1 MSSASLTDLQAF
13 QELADRFAKKE
24 LLPKALE
31 LDDYPY
37 SGFNDTALRVAEEVG
52 LLRLLLPESLG
63 GSGQGMAVFCR
74 ILESLSRTDASF
86 AAVLLVHALAQSALI
101 QWGTAPVIDRYLSH
115 PSHLGLLAFP
125 AYLLPSDLPRTLAA
139 ERKGGGFILNGKV
152 EYLGLAPIAEALILP
167 AEVKGSGQV
176 AFFVVDARA
185 KGVSLTA
192 PVLSL
197 GLRNCPVA
205 DVELAGVEVG
215 AENLLC
221 ANADEAYPA
230 LAARFRPAV
239 AALSVGVVAGS
250 YETAKNYAKD
260 RYQAGK
266 MIVEHDMVRLM
277 LANLAV
283 VMESGQS
290 LVQSMALA
298 VDEKRPWPL
307 SDAGL
312 ILLSELASRA
322 TTDGVQILGGYG
334 YMQDYGQEKRMRDA
348 KQIEAIFGAA
358 PMKRLD
364 LIGDLLRQEE

>member
-1 MSSASLTDLQAF
+1 MSSASSTDLQAF
-13 QELADRFAKKE
+13 SELADRFAKKE
-24 LLPKALE
+24 LAPKALE

-37 SGFNDTALRVAEEVG
+37 AGFNDTALRVAEEVG
-52 LLRLLLPESLG
+52 LLRLLAPETLG
-63 GSGQGMAVFCR
+63 GSGQGLAVFCR

-86 AAVLLVHALAQSALI
+86 AAVLLVHAMAQTALV
-101 QWGTAPVIDRYLSH
+101 QWGTAPIIDR
-115 PSHLGLLAFP
+115 HLRSGLLGFP
-125 AYLLPSDLPRTLAA
+125 AYLLPSDLPRALIA
-139 ERKGGGFILNGKV
+139 EKKGAGFVLTGKV
-152 EYLGLAPIAEALILP
+152 EYLALAPIAQAMIVP
-167 AEVKGSGQV
+167 AEIKASKQV

-185 KGVSLTA
+185 KGVTVGE

-205 DVELAGVEVG
+205 DVELAGVEIG

-221 ANADEAYPA
+221 ADAEAEYPK

-250 YETAKNYAKD
+250 FETAKNYAKE
-260 RYQAGK
+260 RYQGGK
-266 MIVEHDMVRLM
+266 MIIEHDLVRLL

-283 VMESGQS
+283 VMESGRA
-290 LVQSMALA
+290 LVQTMAQA
-298 VDEKRPWPL
+298 VDDQRPWPL

-312 ILLSELASRA
+312 ILLSEAASRA
-322 TTDGVQILGGYG
+322 TTDGVQVLGGYG

-348 KQIEAIFGAA
+348 KQIEAIFGSA
-358 PMKRLD
+358 PAKRLD

>member
-1 MSSASLTDLQAF
+1 MSSASLSDLQAF

-24 LLPKALE
+24 LSPKAIE

-52 LLRLLLPESLG
+52 LLRLLVPETLG

-86 AAVLLVHALAQSALI
+86 AAVLLIHALGQSALLE
-101 QWGTAPVIDRYLSH
+101 WGTAPIIDRYLRSA
-115 PSHLGLLAFP
+115 LLAFP
-125 AYLLPSDLPRTLAA
+125 AYILPSDLPRSLSA
-139 ERKGGGFILNGKV
+139 EKKGAGFILQGKV
-152 EYLGLAPIAEALILP
+152 EYLALAPIAKALVLP
-167 AEVKGSGQV
+167 AEIKESSQV

-185 KGVSLTA
+185 KGVSVSR

-197 GLRNCPVA
+197 GLRNCPEA
-205 DVELAGVEVG
+205 DVEMSGVEIG

-221 ANADEAYPA
+221 ANAEDAYPA
-230 LAARFRPAV
+230 LAARFRPAA

-250 YETAKNYAKD
+250 YEAAKNYAKQ
-260 RYQAGK
+260 RFQGGK
-266 MIVEHDMVRLM
+266 MIVEYDLVRLM

-283 VMESGQS
+283 VMESGRA
-290 LVQSMALA
+290 LVQSMAAA

-358 PMKRLD
+358 PAKRLD